1 MAARAKR
8 GKTRDAPSSAGPRK
22 DRKGVDRRRRSCFF
36 CKEKVAAVDYKNIAQ
51 LRRFISERGKI
62 KGRGNTGTCR
72 NHQKQVAVSIKRARE
87 MALLPTS
94 VIPGSRRRNLARATP
109 GRSPRERF
117 GKGRVTLFLTEARY
131 DRLPVASK
139 E

>member
-8 GKTRDAPSSAGPRK
+8 GKTRDAPLSAGPRK

-36 CKEKVAAVDYKNIAQ
+36 CREKIAAVDYKNIAQ

-72 NHQKQVAVSIKRARE
+72 RHQSQVAVAIKRARE
-87 MALLPTS
+87 MALLPYVGDSQDPQTR
-94 VIPGSRRRNLARATP
+94 PRSRR
-109 GRSPRERF
+109 E
-117 GKGRVTLFLTEARY
+117 
-131 DRLPVASK
+131 D
-139 E
+139 

>member
-1 MAARAKR
+1 VAAHAKR

-62 KGRGNTGTCR
+62 KGRRQYGRLPETPEPGGGLDQT
-72 NHQKQVAVSIKRARE
+72 RACDGAFPGAADATSL
-87 MALLPTS
+87 AL
-94 VIPGSRRRNLARATP
+94 RRVDPYVGYACPSKARTRGVGAFP
-109 GRSPRERF
+109 GR
-117 GKGRVTLFLTEARY
+117 
-131 DRLPVASK
+131 
-139 E
+139 